1 MTKPFHYIYKDN
13 KIIFYTS
20 ISIVFLMYF
29 SIYYLSLIKV
39 VNFWSFS
46 QAHINYSEGFIKR
59 GLFGTLMLFSEKYLN
74 IQTKSF
80 FSIFFIFL
88 YTINIL
94 IFFLLLKKYLSNK
107 LLFIFIAFSPTL
119 LIFPYNDLGGYQR
132 LDILSI
138 ISILFHSLVAQ
149 YFYEEK
155 INKKFYRKILFYL
168 IFPFLII
175 SILFHEIQ
183 IFSLPFHFFVS
194 YGIFKKGFL
203 KVIKKYL
210 IFLIPILSILFI
222 YPETNSIEALSN
234 SLEKYGVWSDAVLF
248 HSKNIGLDHY
258 VHEIKT
264 NVLNVYNLKL
274 HLLMILFAT
283 FPFILIFYFLRRSDY
298 IKSEYN
304 KNFSIIFLIL
314 IPFLFGLMIGD
325 FGRWVNLMSYA
336 AFGYVIQFPLKEKI
350 DDFKIYNKEIHK
362 YILNIILL
370 TLVSLFILSIRI
382 PHCCNL
388 QKNNINLY
396 GGIINKTVAIIN
408 VILKT
413 SNEEVYD
420 LNKRF
425 K

>member
-234 SLEKYGVWSDAVLF
+234 SLEQYGVWSDAVLF

-283 FPFILIFYFLRRSDY
+283 FPFILIFYFLRRSGY

-370 TLVSLFILSIRI
+370 TLVSLFILSVRI

-408 VILKT
+408 VIFKT

>member
-13 KIIFYTS
+13 KIVFYTS

-80 FSIFFIFL
+80 FSIFFIFF

-155 INKKFYRKILFYL
+155 IFY
-168 IFPFLII
+168 
-175 SILFHEIQ
+175 
-183 IFSLPFHFFVS
+183 
-194 YGIFKKGFL
+194 
-203 KVIKKYL
+203 
-210 IFLIPILSILFI
+210 
-222 YPETNSIEALSN
+222 
-234 SLEKYGVWSDAVLF
+234 
-248 HSKNIGLDHY
+248 
-258 VHEIKT
+258 
-264 NVLNVYNLKL
+264 
-274 HLLMILFAT
+274 
-283 FPFILIFYFLRRSDY
+283 
-298 IKSEYN
+298 
-304 KNFSIIFLIL
+304 
-314 IPFLFGLMIGD
+314 
-325 FGRWVNLMSYA
+325 
-336 AFGYVIQFPLKEKI
+336 
-350 DDFKIYNKEIHK
+350 
-362 YILNIILL
+362 
-370 TLVSLFILSIRI
+370 
-382 PHCCNL
+382 
-388 QKNNINLY
+388 
-396 GGIINKTVAIIN
+396 
-408 VILKT
+408 
-413 SNEEVYD
+413 
-420 LNKRF
+420 
-425 K
+425 

>member
-283 FPFILIFYFLRRSDY
+283 FPFILIFFFLRRSGY

-314 IPFLFGLMIGD
+314 IPFLFGLMVGD